1 MSRRRSQPLSMESPQ
16 SVKDWVG
23 FAAAVVAALLAAAV
37 LTTATAQTIEKVR
50 IILTVHGQR

>member
-1 MSRRRSQPLSMESPQ
+1 MERPQ
-16 SVKDWVG
+16 SVKDWMG

-37 LTTATAQTIEKVR
+37 LATDTAQTIEKVR